1 MQFKT
6 CVAIWT
12 ISFVIIMDPESVQGF
27 PSFWDGIPLISQG
40 KSLIQVIS
48 GDAEGAKRTQE
59 NFTKQMPI
67 ISQARSTVE
76 KVMGNFEDAQKTE
89 EQFITGFVE
98 PIVDNTPGVGHVKGA
113 IHMATGDMQRGE
125 EIMKG
130 ATKNGLIAIGTMV
143 GGAGGAISTSLMTD
157 KLYTAVDSARANE
170 YKPYGFEEYVQ
181 NIDKKSAGE
190 HVDQWVELVLTG
202 KKGLKNSNNN

>member
-1 MQFKT
+1 M
-6 CVAIWT
+6 
-12 ISFVIIMDPESVQGF
+12 IMDPGSVQCF

-76 KVMGNFEDAQKTE
+76 RVMGNFENAQKTN
-89 EQFITGFVE
+89 EQFLTGFVE

-113 IHMATGDMQRGE
+113 IHIATGDVQRGE
-125 EIMKG
+125 EIIKG
-130 ATKNGLIAIGTMV
+130 ATKSGLIAIGAV
-143 GGAGGAISTSLMTD
+143 AGGPAGAISTSVMTD

-181 NIDKKSAGE
+181 NIGKKSAGE
-190 HVDQWVELVLTG
+190 HVDQWVELGFTAT
-202 KKGLKNSNNN
+202 KGLKNSKNN